1 MRIILRVHDVQS
13 MYGKPE
19 ESMTDNFMNFNTDTQ
34 IKKTEETKIK
44 DCTKVTKLKQK
55 SGGSS
60 KHSLQL
66 FYVVGHTL
74 HYTLY

>member
-44 DCTKVTKLKQK
+44 KRLYQSDKTKANVWRK
-55 SGGSS
+55 
-60 KHSLQL
+60 
-66 FYVVGHTL
+66 F
-74 HYTLY
+74 